1 MFYRF
6 YFFQEID
13 CKKNFYY
20 NYVYVKFTM
29 LKVLFRGKGVL
40 EKHVLVR
47 KIKYCTV
54 VYFVDDTILK
64 NNILFAKRGI
74 KKELFTYMQ
83 LFAGFFSFFFLVIFF
98 VWEIIFFNF
107 YKDKGCESG
116 KVKQFSLPLYT
127 GNLHID
133 LI

>member
-1 MFYRF
+1 
-6 YFFQEID
+6 
-13 CKKNFYY
+13 
-20 NYVYVKFTM
+20 M
-29 LKVLFRGKGVL
+29 LKALFRGKGVL

-83 LFAGFFSFFFLVIFF
+83 LFAVFFFPFFFLVIFF

-107 YKDKGCESG
+107 YKDKGSESG

-133 LI
+133 LK

>member
-13 CKKNFYY
+13 CKKKFYY

-29 LKVLFRGKGVL
+29 LKALFRGKGVL

-74 KKELFTYMQ
+74 KKRIVYLHATFCR
-83 LFAGFFSFFFLVIFF
+83 FFFSFLFSGHIFRVGNYFL
-98 VWEIIFFNF
+98 
-107 YKDKGCESG
+107 
-116 KVKQFSLPLYT
+116 QLL
-127 GNLHID
+127 
-133 LI
+133 

>member
-13 CKKNFYY
+13 CKKKFYY

-29 LKVLFRGKGVL
+29 LKALFRGKGVL

-47 KIKYCTV
+47 KIKYCTA
-54 VYFVDDTILK
+54 VYYVDDTILK

-83 LFAGFFSFFFLVIFF
+83 LFAGVFSFLFSGHFSCGKLFSSTSIKIKVAKAGKLNNFHCPYIQQIF
-98 VWEIIFFNF
+98 I
-107 YKDKGCESG
+107 
-116 KVKQFSLPLYT
+116 
-127 GNLHID
+127 
-133 LI
+133 

>member
-29 LKVLFRGKGVL
+29 LKALFRGKGVL

-47 KIKYCTV
+47 KIKCCTV

-83 LFAGFFSFFFLVIFF
+83 LFAGFFFLSFFWSYFSCGKLFSSTFIKIKVAKAGKLNNFHCPYIKEIF
-98 VWEIIFFNF
+98 I
-107 YKDKGCESG
+107 
-116 KVKQFSLPLYT
+116 
-127 GNLHID
+127 
-133 LI
+133 

>member
-1 MFYRF
+1 M
-6 YFFQEID
+6 
-13 CKKNFYY
+13 
-20 NYVYVKFTM
+20 YVKFTM
-29 LKVLFRGKGVL
+29 LKALFRGKGVL

-47 KIKYCTV
+47 KIKCCTV

-74 KKELFTYMQ
+74 KNELFTYMQ
-83 LFAGFFSFFFLVIFF
+83 LFAGFFSFLFSGHF

-116 KVKQFSLPLYT
+116 KVKQFSLPLYK

>member
-29 LKVLFRGKGVL
+29 LKAPFRGKGVL

-83 LFAGFFSFFFLVIFF
+83 LFAGVFSFLFSGHIFRVGNYFL
-98 VWEIIFFNF
+98 
-107 YKDKGCESG
+107 
-116 KVKQFSLPLYT
+116 QLL
-127 GNLHID
+127 
-133 LI
+133 

>member
-1 MFYRF
+1 
-6 YFFQEID
+6 
-13 CKKNFYY
+13 
-20 NYVYVKFTM
+20 M
-29 LKVLFRGKGVL
+29 LKALFRGKGVL

-74 KKELFTYMQ
+74 KKRIVYLHATFCR
-83 LFAGFFSFFFLVIFF
+83 FFFPFFFLVIFF

-127 GNLHID
+127 GNLHVD
-133 LI
+133 LK